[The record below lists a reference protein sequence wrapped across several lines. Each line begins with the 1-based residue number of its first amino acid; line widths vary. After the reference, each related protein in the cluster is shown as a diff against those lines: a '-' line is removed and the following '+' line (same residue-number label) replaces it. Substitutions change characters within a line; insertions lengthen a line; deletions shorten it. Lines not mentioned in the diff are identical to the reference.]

1 MNEKKGITRFSK
13 KQESPRG
20 SNMKSSAIGCAVLLM
35 TFQGI
40 AGAADSAA
48 CSTPRFAEVGWT
60 DIALTTSLTTAVLEG
75 LGYAPKVS
83 TLATGIA
90 YKAMEGKS
98 IDVFLGTWDPAMIE
112 AAQPYYDNKSIQT
125 VRLNLTGA
133 KFTLAVPRYVYE
145 QGVKSYAD
153 LDTYKEKFGGK
164 IYGVEPGGN
173 KPIQN
178 LIADNAYN
186 LGSWSLV
193 ESSEKGMLTQ
203 VGRQIRKNDWI
214 VFLGWAP
221 HPMNK
226 NIEMEY
232 LSGGDKYYGENYG
245 ASSVRTDVRTGYL
258 DECPNVGKL
267 LKNLEFSIDAENTM
281 MDYVINGGLAPR
293 AAVKKWLSDHPEW
306 LERTLANVQTLE
318 GQPGLTAVKSH
329 MDVASQ

>member
-1 MNEKKGITRFSK
+1 
-13 KQESPRG
+13 
-20 SNMKSSAIGCAVLLM
+20 MKSRAIVCAVLLM

-40 AGAADSAA
+40 AGAADPVGCRA
-48 CSTPRFAEVGWT
+48 PQFAEVGWT
-60 DIALTTSLTTAVLEG
+60 DITLTTSLTTAVLEG
-75 LGYAPKVS
+75 LGYAPKVI
-83 TLATGIA
+83 TLSTGIA

-98 IDVFLGTWDPAMIE
+98 IDVFLGTWDPALIE
-112 AAQPYYDNKSIQT
+112 AAQPYYNNKSIQT
-125 VRLNLTGA
+125 VRVNLTGA

-153 LDTYKEKFGGK
+153 LDTYKSKFGGK

-226 NIEMEY
+226 NIELEY
-232 LSGGDKYYGENYG
+232 LSGGDKYYGENFG

-258 DECPNVGKL
+258 DECPNVGQL

-281 MDYVINGGLAPR
+281 MDYVINGGLDPR
-293 AAVKKWLSDHPEW
+293 SAVKKWLSAHPEW
-306 LERTLANVQTLE
+306 LDRTLLDVQSLE
-318 GQPGLTAVKSH
+318 GQPGLAAVKSY
-329 MDVASQ
+329 MDAASR